1 MSLRRDTMVSLWPAS
16 YRRVS
21 FLFQMADEVHVPSF
35 MVRESPERD
44 GRLGGGRREGP
55 RIFEGF
61 AYVTSDRARST
72 VIVDSLATRVQGT
85 LIASTLGPLKI
96 RCDTFERCVE
106 RDRLG
111 YVCFAVKFVGEIAAG
126 IMPPP
131 SRVFDAADGVAAAAV
146 TPFPGS
152 LSLGSGVDYLID
164 APVHMVETAAASIE
178 LVRTTNLVEPDVS
191 MQVQALSAAI
201 TKAAPLLL
209 IGT

>member
-1 MSLRRDTMVSLWPAS
+1 MSLCRNTMVSLWPAS
-16 YRRVS
+16 YRGVS

-35 MVRESPERD
+35 RVRESPERD

-85 LIASTLGPLKI
+85 LIVPTLGPLKI
-96 RCDTFERCVE
+96 RCDTFERSVE

-111 YVCFAVKFVGEIAAG
+111 YLCFAVKFVGAKAAAVT
-126 IMPPP
+126 PAS

-146 TPFPGS
+146 TSFPGS
-152 LSLGSGVDYLID
+152 LLIS
-164 APVHMVETAAASIE
+164 P
-178 LVRTTNLVEPDVS
+178 
-191 MQVQALSAAI
+191 
-201 TKAAPLLL
+201 
-209 IGT
+209 